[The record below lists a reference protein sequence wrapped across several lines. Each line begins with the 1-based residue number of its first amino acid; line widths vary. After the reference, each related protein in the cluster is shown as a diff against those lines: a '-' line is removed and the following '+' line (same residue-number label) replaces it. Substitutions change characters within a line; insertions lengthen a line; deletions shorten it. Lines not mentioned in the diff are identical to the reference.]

1 MENKMKNDK
10 KDWIH
15 TDNNIGKIFIDI
27 TEEDAYTI
35 LEGNIFNWCVPIYG
49 KDKNG
54 TKVIIGNVNAIIGDV
69 NSEEE
74 D

>member
-1 MENKMKNDK
+1 MKNDK

-35 LEGNIFNWCVPIYG
+35 LEGNIFNWHVPIHA
-49 KDKNG
+49 KNKNG